1 MNFDFEAK
9 SWDDDKRI
17 ARAKLIS
24 GEIDKWLGDK
34 INNNAMEFGCGTG
47 LITFNLKNKFKD
59 IMMVDN
65 SAGMIEEVNKKIK
78 NQNVN
83 NIRTWCGDIDE
94 IDDKNK
100 YDVIYTSMTLHHI
113 VNINK
118 VLEKLHNLLSLE
130 GELYIVDLV
139 EEDGTFHSSEKGFEG
154 HNGFNQNDLMETLK
168 NIGFKDIK
176 NKVFYKGSKV
186 IEERNVDYEL
196 FIMIAKSEHSLS

>member
-24 GEIDKWLGDK
+24 EEIDKWLGEK
-34 INNNAMEFGCGTG
+34 INNNAMEFGGGTG
-47 LITFNLKNKFKD
+47 LITFNLKNKFKN

-94 IDDKNK
+94 IDEKNK

-113 VNINK
+113 VNISK
-118 VLEKLHNLLSLE
+118 VLEKLHSLLSLE

-168 NIGFKDIK
+168 NIGFKDIR

-196 FIMIAKSEHSLS
+196 FIMIAKK

>member
-94 IDDKNK
+94 IDEKNK

-113 VNINK
+113 VNISK
-118 VLEKLHNLLSLE
+118 VLEKLHSLLSLE

-168 NIGFKDIK
+168 NIGFKDIR
-176 NKVFYKGSKV
+176 NKVFYKGIKS

-196 FIMIAKSEHSLS
+196 FIMVARK

>member
-9 SWDDDKRI
+9 SWDDDKRVT
-17 ARAKLIS
+17 RAKLIS

-83 NIRTWCGDIDE
+83 NICTWCGNIEE
-94 IDDKNK
+94 INDKNK

-118 VLEKLHNLLSLE
+118 VLEKLYSLLNLE

-154 HNGFNQNDLMETLK
+154 HNGFNQKDLMKTLK
-168 NIGFKDIK
+168 NIGFKDVR
-176 NKVFYKGSKV
+176 NKVFYKGSKS

-196 FIMIAKSEHSLS
+196 FIMIAKK

>member
-1 MNFDFEAK
+1 MNFDLEAK
-9 SWDDDKRI
+9 SWDDDKRVT
-17 ARAKLIS
+17 RAKLIS
-24 GEIDKWLGDK
+24 EEIDRWLEDK

-47 LITFNLKNKFKD
+47 LITLNLKNKFKN
-59 IMMVDN
+59 IMMIDN

-83 NIRTWCGDIDE
+83 NIRTWCGDIDK

-113 VNINK
+113 VNISK
-118 VLEKLHNLLSLE
+118 VLEKLHSLLSLE

-154 HNGFNQNDLMETLK
+154 HNGFNQNNLIETLK
-168 NIGFKDIK
+168 NIGFKDIR
-176 NKVFYKGSKV
+176 NKVFYKGSKS

-196 FIMIAKSEHSLS
+196 FIMVARK

>member
-9 SWDDDKRI
+9 NWENDARI
-17 ARAKLIS
+17 ARAKVIS
-24 GEIDKWLGDK
+24 EEIDKWLGDK
-34 INNNAMEFGCGTG
+34 INNTAMEFGCGTG
-47 LITFNLKNKFKD
+47 LITFNLRNKFKD
-59 IMMVDN
+59 IMMADN
-65 SAGMIEEVNKKIK
+65 SAGMIEEANKKIK

-83 NIRTWCGDIDE
+83 NIRTWCGDINE

-118 VLEKLHNLLSLE
+118 VLEKLYSLLSLE

-139 EEDGTFHSSEKGFEG
+139 EEDGTFHGSEKDFEG

-168 NIGFKDIK
+168 NIGFKDIRD
-176 NKVFYKGSKV
+176 KVFYKGSKS

-196 FIMIAKSEHSLS
+196 FIMIARK

>member
-9 SWDDDKRI
+9 NWENDGRI
-17 ARAKLIS
+17 ARAKVIS
-24 GEIDKWLGDK
+24 EEIDKWLGDK
-34 INNNAMEFGCGTG
+34 INNTAMEFGCGTG
-47 LITFNLKNKFKD
+47 LITFNLRNKFKD

-65 SAGMIEEVNKKIK
+65 SAGMIEEANKKIK

-83 NIRTWCGDIDE
+83 NIRTWCGDINE

-100 YDVIYTSMTLHHI
+100 YDTIYTSMTLHHI

-118 VLEKLHNLLSLE
+118 VLEKLYSLLSLE

-139 EEDGTFHSSEKGFEG
+139 EEDGTFHGSEKDFEG

-168 NIGFKDIK
+168 NTGFKDIRD
-176 NKVFYKGSKV
+176 KVFYKGSKS

-196 FIMIAKSEHSLS
+196 FIMIARK

>member
-24 GEIDKWLGDK
+24 EEIDKWLGEK

-47 LITFNLKNKFKD
+47 LITFNLKNKFKN

-83 NIRTWCGDIDE
+83 NIRTWCEDIDE
-94 IDDKNK
+94 IDEKNK

-113 VNINK
+113 VNISK
-118 VLEKLHNLLSLE
+118 VLEKLHSLLSLE

-168 NIGFKDIK
+168 NIGFKDIR

-196 FIMIAKSEHSLS
+196 FIMIAKK

>member
-9 SWDDDKRI
+9 NWDDDKRI
-17 ARAKLIS
+17 VRAKLIS
-24 GEIDKWLGDK
+24 EEIDRWLGNK

-78 NQNVN
+78 NQNAN
-83 NIRTWCGDIDE
+83 NIRTWCGDIYE

-118 VLEKLHNLLSLE
+118 LLEKLYSLLSLE

-139 EEDGTFHSSEKGFEG
+139 EEDGTFHSSEKDFEG
-154 HNGFNQNDLMETLK
+154 HNRFNGN
-168 NIGFKDIK
+168 FKKYRI
-176 NKVFYKGSKV
+176 
-186 IEERNVDYEL
+186 
-196 FIMIAKSEHSLS
+196 

>member
-24 GEIDKWLGDK
+24 EEIDKWLGEK
-34 INNNAMEFGCGTG
+34 INSNAMEFGCGTG

-113 VNINK
+113 VNISK
-118 VLEKLHNLLSLE
+118 VLEKLYSLLSLE

-196 FIMIAKSEHSLS
+196 FIMIAKK

>member
-1 MNFDFEAK
+1 MNFDLEAK
-9 SWDDDKRI
+9 SWDDDKRVT
-17 ARAKLIS
+17 RAKLIS
-24 GEIDKWLGDK
+24 EEIDKWLGEK

-100 YDVIYTSMTLHHI
+100 YDAIYTSMTLHHI
-113 VNINK
+113 VNISK
-118 VLEKLHNLLSLE
+118 VLEKLHSLLSLE

-154 HNGFNQNDLMETLK
+154 HNGFNQNNLIETLK
-168 NIGFKDIK
+168 NIGFKDIR
-176 NKVFYKGSKV
+176 NKVFYKGSKS

-196 FIMIAKSEHSLS
+196 FIMVARK

>member
-24 GEIDKWLGDK
+24 EEIDKWLGEK

-94 IDDKNK
+94 IDEKNK

-113 VNINK
+113 VNISK
-118 VLEKLHNLLSLE
+118 VLEKLHSLLSLE

-168 NIGFKDIK
+168 NIGFKDIR
-176 NKVFYKGSKV
+176 NKVFYKGIKS

-196 FIMIAKSEHSLS
+196 FIMVARK

>member
-1 MNFDFEAK
+1 MNFDLEAK
-9 SWDDDKRI
+9 SWDDDKRVT
-17 ARAKLIS
+17 RAKLIS
-24 GEIDKWLGDK
+24 EEIDRWLGEK

-100 YDVIYTSMTLHHI
+100 YDAIYTSMTLHHI
-113 VNINK
+113 VNISK
-118 VLEKLHNLLSLE
+118 VLEKLHSLLSLE

-154 HNGFNQNDLMETLK
+154 HNGFNQNNLIETLK
-168 NIGFKDIK
+168 NIGFKDIR
-176 NKVFYKGSKV
+176 NKVFYKGSKS

-196 FIMIAKSEHSLS
+196 FIMVARK

>member
-1 MNFDFEAK
+1 MNFDLEAK
-9 SWDDDKRI
+9 SWENDARI

-24 GEIDKWLGDK
+24 GEIDRWLGDK
-34 INNNAMEFGCGTG
+34 INNSAMEFGCGTG

-118 VLEKLHNLLSLE
+118 VLEKLYSLLSLE

-168 NIGFKDIK
+168 NIGFKDIR
-176 NKVFYKGSKV
+176 NKVFYKGSKS

-196 FIMIAKSEHSLS
+196 FIMIAKK

>member
-1 MNFDFEAK
+1 MNFDLEAK
-9 SWDDDKRI
+9 SWDDDKRVT
-17 ARAKLIS
+17 RAKLIS
-24 GEIDKWLGDK
+24 EEIDRWLGDK

-47 LITFNLKNKFKD
+47 LITLNLKNKFKD

-100 YDVIYTSMTLHHI
+100 YDAIYTSMTLHHI
-113 VNINK
+113 VNISK
-118 VLEKLHNLLSLE
+118 VLEKLHSLLSLE

-154 HNGFNQNDLMETLK
+154 HNGFNQNNLIETLK
-168 NIGFKDIK
+168 NIGFKDIR
-176 NKVFYKGSKV
+176 NKVFYKGSKS

-196 FIMIAKSEHSLS
+196 FIMVARK

>member
-1 MNFDFEAK
+1 MNFDLEAK
-9 SWDDDKRI
+9 SWDDDKRVT
-17 ARAKLIS
+17 RAKLIS
-24 GEIDKWLGDK
+24 EEIDKWLGEK

-83 NIRTWCGDIDE
+83 NIRTWCGDIDK

-113 VNINK
+113 VNISK
-118 VLEKLHNLLSLE
+118 VLEKLHSLLSLE

-154 HNGFNQNDLMETLK
+154 HNGFNQNNLIETLK
-168 NIGFKDIK
+168 NIGFKDIR
-176 NKVFYKGSKV
+176 NKVFYKGSKS

-196 FIMIAKSEHSLS
+196 FIMVARK

>member
-24 GEIDKWLGDK
+24 EEIDKWLGEK

-113 VNINK
+113 INIDK
-118 VLEKLHNLLSLE
+118 VLEKLYSLLSLE

-196 FIMIAKSEHSLS
+196 FIMIAKK

>member
-83 NIRTWCGDIDE
+83 NIRTWCGNIDE
-94 IDDKNK
+94 IDDENK

-113 VNINK
+113 VNISK
-118 VLEKLHNLLSLE
+118 VLEKLHSLLSLE

-168 NIGFKDIK
+168 NIGFKDIR
-176 NKVFYKGSKV
+176 NKVFYKGSKS

-196 FIMIAKSEHSLS
+196 FIMIARK

>member
-17 ARAKLIS
+17 VRAKLIS

-94 IDDKNK
+94 IDDENK

-113 VNINK
+113 VNISK
-118 VLEKLHNLLSLE
+118 VLGKLHSLLSLE

-168 NIGFKDIK
+168 NIGFKDIR
-176 NKVFYKGSKV
+176 NKVFYKGSKS

-196 FIMIAKSEHSLS
+196 FIMIAKK

>member
-1 MNFDFEAK
+1 MNFDLEAK
-9 SWDDDKRI
+9 SWDDDKRVT
-17 ARAKLIS
+17 RAKLIS
-24 GEIDKWLGDK
+24 EEIDKWLGEK

-47 LITFNLKNKFKD
+47 LITLNLKNKFKN
-59 IMMVDN
+59 IMMIDN

-78 NQNVN
+78 NQNLN
-83 NIRTWCGDIDE
+83 NIRTWCGDIDK

-113 VNINK
+113 VNISK
-118 VLEKLHNLLSLE
+118 VLEKLHSLLSLE

-154 HNGFNQNDLMETLK
+154 HNGFNQNNLIETLK
-168 NIGFKDIK
+168 NIGFKDIR
-176 NKVFYKGSKV
+176 NKVFYKGSKS

-196 FIMIAKSEHSLS
+196 FIMVARK

>member
-47 LITFNLKNKFKD
+47 LITFNLRNKFKD

-100 YDVIYTSMTLHHI
+100 YDAIYTSMTLHHI

-118 VLEKLHNLLSLE
+118 VLEKLYSLLSLE

-196 FIMIAKSEHSLS
+196 FIMIAKK